1 MNKSEVCEL
10 LGISPK
16 TLGRRMA
23 SGRYT
28 FTRTGEGQY
37 AEVSFTH
44 SDLGLSEPTLAVVP
58 QASVDVSTHPEP
70 AVPSTPREPLS
81 DHDNRPA
88 TQEAI
93 DLEFAAKWKAGLV
106 EDSYGNRIGEAKP
119 LTALGPMEPK
129 PKKKFDCADHMDQ
142 RLIGTSHPV
151 RGTDGELIAHA
162 GSNNH
167 PLVALGRK
175 DAPALRHPNQTR
187 QELLNAI
194 RIDLRNG
201 WSR

>member
-1 MNKSEVCEL
+1 
-10 LGISPK
+10 
-16 TLGRRMA
+16 MA

-37 AEVSFTH
+37 AAISFTH
-44 SDLGLSEPTLAVVP
+44 SDLGLPEPSVSNLETHPSVTNLVTQPTIAVVP
-58 QASVDVSTHPEP
+58 QSSE
-70 AVPSTPREPLS
+70 SEPLA
-81 DHDNRPA
+81 DCANRPA

-93 DLEFAAKWKAGLV
+93 DLEFAAKYKAGLV
-106 EDSYGNRIGEAKP
+106 EDSYGNRIGEARP

-129 PKKKFDCADHMDQ
+129 PKKKFDGAEHMDQ

-151 RGTDGELIAHA
+151 RGIDGEFIVHA
-162 GSNNH
+162 GSDNH

-175 DAPALRHPNQTR
+175 AEPALRHPNQTR

-194 RIDLRNG
+194 RVDLRNG